1 MTTPKEQKN
10 VVFDFCRSPTKR
22 LLEVESGD
30 APKESMLG
38 YYWLGKQG
46 YPVTDSSDRWE
57 NSLGSTRS
65 KLAGLLELPSFKM
78 INTWA
83 KADVIVITTR
93 FSIILA
99 LIGKLLGK
107 RVVFYDSM
115 QDLPKSIHRKLLVW
129 GSTMLAD
136 KVIGYS
142 QFQTD
147 CWINLFPHLKN
158 KMIAIPYG
166 VDCSFYKSKNT
177 IKKPDNK
184 PFLIAVGRDPSRDFN
199 TLLSVLEEID
209 WELKLVTMSYL
220 VPRKIREN
228 QRVNIVDGLS
238 YDDLF
243 DLYKQ
248 SSAAII
254 PIKKNTTHMSGIRA
268 AMEAMLLEVPV
279 IVARTEGLAE
289 IFTHGDNVIFYEPG
303 DEKSLTEAIEIL
315 SSASA
320 RETIVANARQLILEQ
335 FHLNKLVENLW
346 TELQSA

>member
-1 MTTPKEQKN
+1 
-10 VVFDFCRSPTKR
+10 
-22 LLEVESGD
+22 
-30 APKESMLG
+30 
-38 YYWLGKQG
+38 
-46 YPVTDSSDRWE
+46 
-57 NSLGSTRS
+57 
-65 KLAGLLELPSFKM
+65 
-78 INTWA
+78 
-83 KADVIVITTR
+83 
-93 FSIILA
+93 
-99 LIGKLLGK
+99 
-107 RVVFYDSM
+107 
-115 QDLPKSIHRKLLVW
+115 
-129 GSTMLAD
+129 
-136 KVIGYS
+136 
-142 QFQTD
+142 
-147 CWINLFPHLKN
+147 
-158 KMIAIPYG
+158 
-166 VDCSFYKSKNT
+166 
-177 IKKPDNK
+177 
-184 PFLIAVGRDPSRDFN
+184 
-199 TLLSVLEEID
+199 
-209 WELKLVTMSYL
+209 MSYL

-320 RETIVANARQLILEQ
+320 QESIVANARQLILEQ
-335 FHLNKLVENLW
+335 FHLNKLVESLW